1 MGLTGKTLCLLK
13 RASQTKKKKK
23 KGTQNADTGTW
34 TCIQTDT
41 KNGEPKSKVFSKLL
55 SLFSAIARKMV
66 PLNRKLS

>member
-13 RASQTKKKKK
+13 RASQTKKKK
-23 KGTQNADTGTW
+23 GMQNADTRTW

-41 KNGEPKSKVFSKLL
+41 KNGEPKSMVFSKLL